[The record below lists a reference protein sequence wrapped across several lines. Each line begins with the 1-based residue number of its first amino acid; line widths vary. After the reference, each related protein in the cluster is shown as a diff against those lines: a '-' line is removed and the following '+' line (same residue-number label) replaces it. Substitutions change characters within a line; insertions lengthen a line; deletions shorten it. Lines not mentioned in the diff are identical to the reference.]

1 MAAERTLTGRVPR
14 EAIRRL
20 EISRLTSALIE
31 RYRSLEDLTGTV
43 SDSLDKLGLAG
54 AVPASILAPTLPARR
69 VVGQAVTVRNV
80 ARVLS
85 VTRAAAEGQGK
96 MGEHEAYNLAEAGD
110 VIVIEGLSGVS
121 NMGGQSATVAG
132 GHFPLSSPLG
142 SGRMAASSREFA
154 LGETVR
160 VKNEYVPGHVRVPA
174 YIRGKSGVV
183 IGIRRPAPFP
193 DASAHNLDSPKEPTY
208 DVRFRAR
215 DLWPDSCDDALN
227 HVGVFQSY
235 LERFERG

>member
-43 SDSLDKLGLAG
+43 SDNLDKLGLAG

-85 VTRAAAEGQGK
+85 VTRAAARAKARWGSMK
-96 MGEHEAYNLAEAGD
+96 RTTSRRRAM
-110 VIVIEGLSGVS
+110 
-121 NMGGQSATVAG
+121 
-132 GHFPLSSPLG
+132 SSSL
-142 SGRMAASSREFA
+142 
-154 LGETVR
+154 R
-160 VKNEYVPGHVRVPA
+160 VCPA
-174 YIRGKSGVV
+174 C
-183 IGIRRPAPFP
+183 PTWA
-193 DASAHNLDSPKEPTY
+193 DSPRPWLIAQ
-208 DVRFRAR
+208 VARA
-215 DLWPDSCDDALN
+215 S
-227 HVGVFQSY
+227 
-235 LERFERG
+235 